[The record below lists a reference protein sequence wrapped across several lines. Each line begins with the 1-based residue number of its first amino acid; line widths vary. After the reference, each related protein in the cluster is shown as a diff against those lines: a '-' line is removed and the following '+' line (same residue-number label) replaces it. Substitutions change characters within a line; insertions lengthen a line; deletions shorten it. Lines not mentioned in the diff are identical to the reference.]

1 MHVVAHLSGALQRRV
16 VPMRRF
22 ARSVTALAV
31 AYAVGIIAWQMLRLV
46 AGDRWWWLALG
57 NAFSPYLFLPLV
69 ALLPLAV
76 LTRRRTAI
84 VATIGPLV
92 VFLVLYGG
100 LFLPKIS
107 RAEADDAATLRV
119 MTLNL
124 LVLNGDGSAVE
135 QRIRAESPDVICLQ
149 ELTPRMAG
157 DLEQR
162 LGDEYPYFSLVP
174 EGDTSGVGLF
184 SRYPLRDEGE
194 LPDPAAEAGRWRHG
208 AQAVTV
214 DYQGRSVLV
223 LNIHALPH
231 YLEFGDPRWPE
242 RFELGFHVRE
252 QQIQAWMDWIEQYN
266 GPVVAAGDLNFTD
279 QNRAYRLMAE
289 QLNDAHRQ
297 AGCGLGHTWN
307 ASSRRF
313 MGVPFPSRLLRL
325 DYVWYSD
332 HWKALDVHVGAWDGQ
347 SDHLSVVAE
356 LLLESD

>member
-1 MHVVAHLSGALQRRV
+1 
-16 VPMRRF
+16 MRRF
-22 ARSVTALAV
+22 ARFITALTAG
-31 AYAVGIIAWQMLRLV
+31 YAVGIVAWQVLRLV
-46 AGDRWWWLALG
+46 AGDRWWWLALA

-76 LTRRRTAI
+76 LARRRVAF
-84 VATIGPLV
+84 VATVVPLV

-100 LFLPKIS
+100 LFLPQIS
-107 RAEADDAATLRV
+107 RAGADDATTLRV

-124 LVLNGDGSAVE
+124 LVLNDDGAAV
-135 QRIRAESPDVICLQ
+135 QRQIQAESPDVICLQ
-149 ELTPRMAG
+149 ELTPRMAA

-162 LGDEYPYFSLVP
+162 LGDEYPHFSLMP
-174 EGDTSGVGLF
+174 EGDTSGAGVF

-194 LPDPAAEAGRWRHG
+194 LPDPAAEAGWWRHG

-214 DYQGRSVLV
+214 DYLGRSVLV

-231 YLEFGDPRWPE
+231 YLEIDDPRWAE
-242 RFELGFHVRE
+242 RFEQGFQMRE
-252 QQIQAWMDWIEQYN
+252 KQIKAWMDWVQQYD

-279 QNRAYRLMAE
+279 QNRAYRLMAG

-297 AGCGLGHTWN
+297 AGYGLGHTWH
-307 ASSRRF
+307 AYSRGF
-313 MGVPFPSRLLRL
+313 VGLPLPSRLLRL

-332 HWKALDVHVGAWDGQ
+332 HWKALEVRVGDWDGQ

-356 LLLESD
+356 LLLASD